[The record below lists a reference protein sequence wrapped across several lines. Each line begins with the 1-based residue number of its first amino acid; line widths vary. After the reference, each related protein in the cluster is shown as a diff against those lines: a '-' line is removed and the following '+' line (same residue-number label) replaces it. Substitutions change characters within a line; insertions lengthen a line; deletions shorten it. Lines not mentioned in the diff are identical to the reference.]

1 MKIYMVIQ
9 LWFIHNL
16 FCYLIICER
25 MSLYMFVYIYIYM
38 TILATNQ
45 CLTYICCQNC
55 HIYVLCPSLVYEHLN
70 H

>member
-16 FCYLIICER
+16 FCYLIICE
-25 MSLYMFVYIYIYM
+25 MNVIIYVCLNINL

-45 CLTYICCQNC
+45 YF
-55 HIYVLCPSLVYEHLN
+55 IYLEIKWKISILFENYLFVL
-70 H
+70 